1 MQIAGMQPRIGIPPV
16 LGMLLSIS
24 MGMRASE
31 MSRASMT
38 ILVFDYVG
46 IDHETLRKTEDEA
59 DNIFRQAGVR
69 VAWQLCLSAA
79 KPSSAECPEVGP
91 LTPALR
97 LVSHLQLVPDQV
109 RTDTV
114 GYSTSDVMTVS
125 WEQTKK
131 LAQSGAGP
139 ETLILGLIVAHEF
152 GHLLLGK
159 SHSISGIMQAQ
170 WNYHDWGLAHKR
182 WLLFLPQQAT
192 VMRKQLRTRG
202 ETLAAAN
209 STH

>member
-1 MQIAGMQPRIGIPPV
+1 
-16 LGMLLSIS
+16 
-24 MGMRASE
+24 
-31 MSRASMT
+31 
-38 ILVFDYVG
+38 
-46 IDHETLRKTEDEA
+46 
-59 DNIFRQAGVR
+59 
-69 VAWQLCLSAA
+69 
-79 KPSSAECPEVGP
+79 
-91 LTPALR
+91 
-97 LVSHLQLVPDQV
+97 
-109 RTDTV
+109 
-114 GYSTSDVMTVS
+114 MTVS

-170 WNYHDWGLAHKR
+170 WNYHDWELAHKR